1 MKKSI
6 VSFILGTVLALAG
19 CVGCASRTDKIVST
33 ELTIHRGTNSAHL
46 VSPKDVSFE
55 SFSLDSSGKVE
66 LKNYR
71 STANEAAIKSSEAQA
86 AMYQHTFDNALALGK
101 QAAEAGLRVAG
112 VPIPTSQA
120 NPQPVASQQ
129 PAPAPAPPQPFQAPP
144 VVSAPVQPG
153 AGVAAKKTPEEVLAD
168 LLRVISAVNPT
179 QSAAK

>member
-1 MKKSI
+1 MRKTI
-6 VSFILGTVLALAG
+6 VSFLLGAVLAIAG

-86 AMYQHTFDNALALGK
+86 AMYQTTFNNALTLGK
-101 QAAEAGLRVAG
+101 QAAEAGLRASG
-112 VPIPTSQA
+112 IPVPFSQA
-120 NPQPVASQQ
+120 PQSVPVQVPQLIVAPIQPPAEVAVKKPQ
-129 PAPAPAPPQPFQAPP
+129 PAPVPTAEQIE
-144 VVSAPVQPG
+144 
-153 AGVAAKKTPEEVLAD
+153 AAARIAE
-168 LLRVISAVNPT
+168 LLVNSRP
-179 QSAAK
+179 K

>member
-1 MKKSI
+1 MKKTI
-6 VSFILGTVLALAG
+6 VSFLLGFVLAIAG

-86 AMYQHTFDNALALGK
+86 AMYQHTFDNALTLGK
-101 QAAEAGLRVAG
+101 QAAEAGLRVSG
-112 VPIPTSQA
+112 IPIPIS
-120 NPQPVASQQ
+120 Q
-129 PAPAPAPPQPFQAPP
+129 PAPAPVQPAQVPQ
-144 VVSAPVQPG
+144 VVAAPVQP
-153 AGVAAKKTPEEVLAD
+153 AAPTVKKTPEEVLAD
-168 LLRVISAVNPT
+168 LLRVIIAVNPT
-179 QSAAK
+179 QPAAK